1 MQSLTILLAVDPE
14 MVKELLPLGDAV
26 IGAIAAILGSV
37 FTYILGRKKANQE
50 VENLQAE
57 KKSIEAASGLSTAEA
72 AQVISEAAAATVQP
86 LIDRVHQQQG
96 EIKYLTDRVV
106 WKREQLDLLRTENAR
121 LKAENE
127 LYRHRMRLQGETPPE
142 LPPEFTQTPEVT

>member
-1 MQSLTILLAVDPE
+1 MQSFVYLLAVEPE

-26 IGAIAAILGSV
+26 VGAVAAIIGSI
-37 FTYILGRKKANQE
+37 FTYILGRRKSSQE

-72 AQVISEAAAATVQP
+72 AQVISEAAAAMVQP
-86 LIDRVHQQQG
+86 LIDRVHQQQE

-106 WKREQLDLLRTENAR
+106 WKRGQLDELRTLNAKLR
-121 LKAENE
+121 AENE
-127 LYRHRMRLQGETPPE
+127 LYRQKFKLQGETPPE
-142 LPPEFTQTPEVT
+142 LPPEVK

>member
-1 MQSLTILLAVDPE
+1 MQSLYILALEPD
-14 MVKELLPLGDAV
+14 MLKDLLPLGDAIV
-26 IGAIAAILGSV
+26 GAVVALATSL
-37 FTYILGRKKANQE
+37 FTYVVGRRRSRAE
-50 VENLQAE
+50 VDNLQAE

-86 LIDRVHQQQG
+86 LIDRVHQQQE

-106 WKREQLDLLRTENAR
+106 WKRGQLDLLRTENAK

-127 LYRHRMRLQGETPPE
+127 LFRQRMRLQGETPPE
-142 LPPEFTQTPEVT
+142 LPPES

>member
-1 MQSLTILLAVDPE
+1 MQSFVYLLAVEPE

-26 IGAIAAILGSV
+26 IGAIAAIIGSA
-37 FTYILGRKKANQE
+37 FTYILGRRKATQE

-72 AQVISEAAAATVQP
+72 AQVISEAAAAMVQP
-86 LIDRVHQQQG
+86 LIDRVHQQQE

-106 WKREQLDLLRTENAR
+106 WKRGQLDELRTANAKLR
-121 LKAENE
+121 AENE
-127 LYRHRMRLQGETPPE
+127 LYRQKFRLQGETPPDFD
-142 LPPEFTQTPEVT
+142 LPPEVK